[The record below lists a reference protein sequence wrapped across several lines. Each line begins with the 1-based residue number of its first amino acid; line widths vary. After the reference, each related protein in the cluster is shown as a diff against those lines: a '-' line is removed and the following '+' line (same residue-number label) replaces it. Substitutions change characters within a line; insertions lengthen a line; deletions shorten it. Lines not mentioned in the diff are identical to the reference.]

1 MLFSD
6 RFFLVVDVVCNTKFP
21 NIGCQIAAK
30 LRLNFAWIII
40 LTNSVTYLL
49 EFLGIWGIL
58 TLNCLLSVK
67 SMEKISS

>member
-30 LRLNFAWIII
+30 LRLNFA
-40 LTNSVTYLL
+40 
-49 EFLGIWGIL
+49 
-58 TLNCLLSVK
+58 
-67 SMEKISS
+67 